1 MNGLSS
7 VGLASGGLAS
17 GELGL
22 RTDSAGHVRVGFAT
36 FGDRRVVLI
45 DSAAEPDGTN
55 RQGALTPEDGASLV
69 AGFELALAERIP
81 AVMML
86 ASSGADLRCGVAALA
101 GWGAAAR
108 AMVRCSGVVPL
119 VVGVTGPAVSG
130 PALLLGLADVVVMST
145 ESYAFVSG
153 PVPVREMTGV
163 VLTADELGGASTH
176 DTETGVAAVVVPPD
190 EVAATVESLVACL
203 PDHSGALA
211 PMVATDDPPDR
222 LTDDAADWLPASPTG
237 GYDVRDLAAVLV
249 DDGDLVE
256 LSGRWAP
263 NLVTAFASVGGHRC
277 GIVANQPIAIA
288 GTLDIAASQKGAA
301 FVSLCDA
308 FNVPLL
314 TLVDTP
320 GFYPGKDLEW
330 RGMIRHGAQLAFAYA
345 RATVPRIC
353 LVLRKSYGGAYIVMD
368 SKTMGND
375 ACLAWPTAELAVMGA
390 EQSAE
395 ILMRNATPD
404 ERAQY
409 VRDYE
414 DTYLNPYVAAERGYV
429 DAVISPAET
438 RRQIAHLLELL
449 SHKRDRLPQR
459 RHDNTPL

>member
-1 MNGLSS
+1 M
-7 VGLASGGLAS
+7 A
-17 GELGL
+17 ELGV
-22 RTDSAGHVRVGFAT
+22 RTAAAGHVRAGFAQM
-36 FGDRRVVLI
+36 GDRRVVLI
-45 DSAAEPDGTN
+45 DATAGNGTSSPGTSTPGTASPGAD
-55 RQGALTPEDGASLV
+55 RQGALTPEDGATLV
-69 AGFELALAERIP
+69 AGFELALTERIP
-81 AVMML
+81 VVMLL
-86 ASSGADLRCGVAALA
+86 ASSGADLSCGIAALA

-108 AMVRCSGVVPL
+108 AMVRCSGVVPI

-153 PVPVREMTGV
+153 PVPVRQMTGV
-163 VLTADELGGASTH
+163 VLSAQELGGASTH
-176 DTETGVAAVVVPPD
+176 DGETGVASLVVPPE
-190 EVAATVESLVACL
+190 EVTGAVCSIVACL
-203 PDHSGALA
+203 PDHCGALA
-211 PMVATDDPPDR
+211 PMVATHDPPDR
-222 LTDDAADWLPASPTG
+222 LTNDAADELPATATG
-237 GYDVRDLAAVLV
+237 GYDVRALAAVLV
-249 DDGDLVE
+249 DDGELVE
-256 LSGRWAP
+256 LSARWAP

-277 GIVANQPIAIA
+277 GIVANQPIALA

-320 GFYPGKDLEW
+320 GFYPGKDTEW

-390 EQSAE
+390 QQSAE
-395 ILMRNATPD
+395 ILMRNATAD
-404 ERAQY
+404 EREQY
-409 VRDYE
+409 VRSYDE
-414 DTYLNPYVAAERGYV
+414 TYLNPYVAAERGYV
-429 DAVISPAET
+429 DAVISPSQT
-438 RRQIAHLLELL
+438 RREIADLLELL
-449 SHKRDRLPQR
+449 SHKRERLPQR